1 MRHLLNVCG
10 IATAAIA
17 LAAVMPSAI
26 AQESTFTY
34 TCQTVGTAPPEPL
47 GDREGHAISV
57 SENSCRADLR
67 PVCRRRRDRHD
78 HLGMGQDKRCRGLRQ
93 QRHPQAGR
101 HSGVK
106 GHRWENLPDGHRRQS
121 HRLDKFGPKH
131 LPVGDRQCC
140 IARRQVHHIHGKVH
154 RTRTIYDGSQGGIAR
169 ERPSRSEVV
178 SRALAR
184 EFAQVCES

>member
-57 SENSCRADLR
+57 SEISCRAESGPLAGG
-67 PVCRRRRDRHD
+67 VMT
-78 HLGMGQDKRCRGLRQ
+78 GTTIWEWDKTN
-93 QRHPQAGR
+93 
-101 HSGVK
+101 GV
-106 GHRWENLPDGHRRQS
+106 
-121 HRLDKFGPKH
+121 
-131 LPVGDRQCC
+131 
-140 IARRQVHHIHGKVH
+140 
-154 RTRTIYDGSQGGIAR
+154 
-169 ERPSRSEVV
+169 VV
-178 SRALAR
+178 SGNSVIR
-184 EFAQVCES
+184 